1 MGNRLTGEEP
11 RAESKSYGDIFDEA
25 FPHYLVMGMT
35 AEQYWDGES
44 SLKPAFRKAY
54 RIRIENE
61 ERMMDRQ
68 AWLQG
73 VYIRDALQSVALLV
87 NGFMPKGVRPERY
100 PQRPRLETAET
111 EKRKETQKKQK
122 ENQTMLAMAMF
133 QAMAE
138 NFNRGFD
145 KRQKKEQEQQAVQ
158 T

>member
-1 MGNRLTGEEP
+1 MQSNANRPLVTS
-11 RAESKSYGDIFDEA
+11 AKS
-25 FPHYLVMGMT
+25 VR
-35 AEQYWDGES
+35 
-44 SLKPAFRKAY
+44 LKILFAKIY
-54 RIRIENE
+54 STHKIRTPN
-61 ERMMDRQ
+61 RVPVKRHP
-68 AWLQG
+68 
-73 VYIRDALQSVALLV
+73 

-138 NFNRGFD
+138 NFNRGFG
-145 KRQKKEQEQQAVQ
+145 KRQEKEQEQQAVH